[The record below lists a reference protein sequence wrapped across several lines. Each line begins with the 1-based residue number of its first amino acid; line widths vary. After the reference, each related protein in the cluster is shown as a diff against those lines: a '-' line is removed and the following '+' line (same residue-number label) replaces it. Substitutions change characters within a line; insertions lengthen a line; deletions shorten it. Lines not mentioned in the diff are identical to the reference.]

1 MAFETV
7 NGLTIAYELIGEGE
21 HTIGVTAGGRYSKDT
36 PGMHELGAELAKAGY
51 RTLIW
56 DRPNCGESDL
66 CFDAETESMMNT
78 AALAGLLD
86 KLDLG
91 PVMLVGGSAGAR
103 ISLMT
108 AINRPDLVAG
118 LFLLWVAGGP
128 LGLAVLAEHYCFA
141 SAFAANTQ
149 GMHAVAELPAWQE
162 QLSRNPGNRER
173 MLAQDPQTFVD
184 TMQRWAKS
192 FFPVDDSPVPGLSEA
207 QLGSIRVPTTILN
220 SGRSDIHHPR
230 TLTEAL
236 AKLIPGAKLDDPPW
250 ADTAWN
256 DLLESEGMT
265 MYRDW
270 PLLAPRLVEHAR
282 NVWPR

>member
-1 MAFETV
+1 MPFETV
-7 NGLTIAYELIGEGE
+7 NGLKIAYELIGQGD
-21 HTIGVTAGGRYSKDT
+21 HTIGITAGGRYSKDT
-36 PGMHELGAELAKAGY
+36 PGMHELGAELAAAGY

-56 DRPNCGESDL
+56 DRPNCGESDMS
-66 CFDAETESMMNT
+66 FDAENESKMNT
-78 AALAGLLD
+78 AAFAGLLD
-86 KLDLG
+86 ALDLG

-141 SAFAANTQ
+141 SAFAANTR
-149 GMHAVAELPAWQE
+149 GMEAVAELPAWQE
-162 QLSRNPGNRER
+162 QLARNPGNRAR
-173 MLAQDPQTFVD
+173 LLAQDTQTFVD

-192 FFPVDDSPVPGLSEA
+192 FFPVDDSPVPGLSEE
-207 QLGSIRVPTTILN
+207 QLGSIGVPTVILN
-220 SGRSDIHHPR
+220 SGKSDMHHPR
-230 TLTEAL
+230 YLTEAL
-236 AKLIPGAKLDDPPW
+236 ARLIPGAKLDDPPW

-265 MYRDW
+265 MYQDW
-270 PLLAPRLVEHAR
+270 ALLAPKLVAHAR
-282 NVWPR
+282 TVWPD

>member
-7 NGLTIAYELIGEGE
+7 DGLRIAYELIGEGE
-21 HTIGVTAGGRYSKDT
+21 HTFGITAGGRYSKDT

-56 DRPNCGESDL
+56 DRPNCGESDM
-66 CFDAETESMMNT
+66 CFDAENESKMNT
-78 AALAGLLD
+78 AAFAGLLD
-86 KLDLG
+86 ALHLG

-141 SAFAANTQ
+141 SAFAANTK
-149 GMHAVAELPAWQE
+149 GMEAVADLPAWQE

-173 MLAQDPQTFVD
+173 LLDQDPQTFVA

-192 FFPVDDSPVPGLSEA
+192 FFPIDDSPVPGLSEA
-207 QLGSIRVPTTILN
+207 QLGSIGVPTVILN
-220 SGRSDIHHPR
+220 SGKSDMHHPR
-230 TLTEAL
+230 YLTEAL
-236 AKLIPGAKLDDPPW
+236 SKLIPGAKLDDPPW
-250 ADTAWN
+250 QDTAWN

-265 MYRDW
+265 MYKDW
-270 PLLAPRLVEHAR
+270 ALLAPKLIAHAQT
-282 NVWPR
+282 VWPK